1 MKLVVGIG
9 NPGKEYEHTR
19 HNIGF
24 DTIDMLVNKLNIT
37 TSKEKFN
44 GIYYETVINGE
55 KVLLL
60 KPQSYVNLSG
70 TVVRR
75 FMDYFKIDVDD
86 ILVVVDDLDQK
97 IGNYKLKSNSSS
109 GGHNGLKNIEQNL
122 GTKAY
127 KRLKIGID
135 NGNKD
140 NVVDYVLGRF
150 GKEERN
156 IIDKVI
162 EVGTEVIL
170 DFTNTDFNKLMTKYN
185 KKMWY
190 KNIMGW

>member
-24 DTIDMLVNKLNIT
+24 DTIDMLASKLNIT

-44 GIYYETVINGE
+44 GIYFETVINGE

-70 TVVRR
+70 TVVRK
-75 FMDYFKIDVDD
+75 FVDYFKINIED

-122 GTKAY
+122 GTKDY
-127 KRLKIGID
+127 KRFKIGID

-162 EVGTEVIL
+162 EIGTEVIL

-185 KKMWY
+185 KKM
-190 KNIMGW
+190 

>member
-24 DTIDMLVNKLNIT
+24 DTIDMLASKLNIT
-37 TSKEKFN
+37 NCKEKFN
-44 GIYYETVINGE
+44 GVYFETIINGE

-70 TVVRR
+70 TVVRK
-75 FMDYFKIDVDD
+75 FLDYFKINVED

-122 GTKAY
+122 GTKDY

-150 GKEERN
+150 GKEERT

-162 EVGTEVIL
+162 EIGTEVIL

-190 KNIMGW
+190 IIPRW

>member
-9 NPGKEYEHTR
+9 NPGKEYEYTR

-24 DTIDMLVNKLNIT
+24 DTIDMLASKLNIT

-44 GIYYETVINGE
+44 GVYFETIINGE

-70 TVVRR
+70 TVVRK
-75 FMDYFKIDVDD
+75 FMDYFKIDVED

-122 GTKAY
+122 GTKDY

-150 GKEERN
+150 GKEERT

-162 EVGTEVIL
+162 EIGAEIIL

-185 KKMWY
+185 KKM
-190 KNIMGW
+190 

>member
-24 DTIDMLVNKLNIT
+24 DTIDMLVDKLNIT

-44 GIYYETVINGE
+44 GVYFETVINGE

-60 KPQSYVNLSG
+60 KPQCYVNLSG
-70 TVVRR
+70 TVVRK
-75 FMDYFKIDVDD
+75 FVDYFKIDIND
-86 ILVVVDDLDQK
+86 ILIIVDDLDQK
-97 IGNYKLKSNSSS
+97 IGNYKLKSNSSP

-122 GTKAY
+122 GTKDY

-140 NVVDYVLGRF
+140 NVIDYVLGRF
-150 GKEERN
+150 NKEERKIIDN
-156 IIDKVI
+156 IIKIGTDVI
-162 EVGTEVIL
+162 I
-170 DFTNTDFNKLMTKYN
+170 DFVNTDFNKLMTKYN
-185 KKMWY
+185 KKM
-190 KNIMGW
+190 